1 MIFPWKKQKSQQ
13 KIIQIHSYW
22 VIRFWGVMYFS
33 GLITFPKNRKAIYNW
48 EVVQRNSPHI
58 DFCRSYHRILIGYNT
73 RIRNFLYLA
82 SHIFYFSFCLLFY
95 LDGMFAVEK
104 YILLLPR
111 LIKNNMLQTNTYYCD
126 EFLRPVYFQIKR
138 TKKYLKNKFE
148 IASIS
153 VFHYACFLGT
163 LRFCNKSFAIGEDSN
178 LKVICLKHHEMRKNL
193 VLFFI

>member
-1 MIFPWKKQKSQQ
+1 MKQKSQQ
-13 KIIQIHSYW
+13 KTIQIHWYW
-22 VIRFWGVMYFS
+22 VIRFLGTMYFS

-58 DFCRSYHRILIGYNT
+58 DFCRPYHRILIGYNT

-82 SHIFYFSFCLLFY
+82 SYIFCFSFCLLFY

-104 YILLLPR
+104 CKPLPPR
-111 LIKNNMLQTNTYYCD
+111 LIKNSMLQTNMYYCGV
-126 EFLRPVYFQIKR
+126 FLRPVYFQIKR
-138 TKKYLKNKFE
+138 TKKYLRNKFE

-163 LRFCNKSFAIGEDSN
+163 LRFCNKSFTIGEDS
-178 LKVICLKHHEMRKNL
+178 KVCK
-193 VLFFI
+193 